1 MKGQKRS
8 VFLRFLR
15 CFLTF
20 AVGNRITK
28 NFFGLVIQLPWEG
41 NGITIR
47 LVILLPTR
55 KNFGNPILLCNKQ
68 EGKNQNADLEK

>member
-20 AVGNRITK
+20 AVGNGITK
-28 NFFGLVIQLPWEG
+28 KFFGLVIKLPRRG
-41 NGITIR
+41 NGITMR

-68 EGKNQNADLEK
+68 GGKNQNADLAK

>member
-1 MKGQKRS
+1 MKWQKRS

-15 CFLTF
+15 YLLTF
-20 AVGNRITK
+20 AVGNGITK
-28 NFFGLVIQLPWEG
+28 KFFGLVIQLPWEG

-55 KNFGNPILLCNKQ
+55 KNFGNLISLCNKQ
-68 EGKNQNADLEK
+68 EGKNQNAYLAK

>member
-8 VFLRFLR
+8 VFLLFLR

-20 AVGNRITK
+20 AVGNGITK
-28 NFFGLVIQLPWEG
+28 KFFGLVIQLPWEG

-55 KNFGNPILLCNKQ
+55 KNFGNPISLCNKQ
-68 EGKNQNADLEK
+68 EGKNQNADLGK

>member
-1 MKGQKRS
+1 M
-8 VFLRFLR
+8 V
-15 CFLTF
+15 
-20 AVGNRITK
+20 
-28 NFFGLVIQLPWEG
+28 LPLEG

-55 KNFGNPILLCNKQ
+55 KKFGNPISLCNKQ

>member
-1 MKGQKRS
+1 M
-8 VFLRFLR
+8 V
-15 CFLTF
+15 
-20 AVGNRITK
+20 
-28 NFFGLVIQLPWEG
+28 LPWEG

>member
-8 VFLRFLR
+8 IFLRFLR

-20 AVGNRITK
+20 AIGNSITK
-28 NFFGLVIQLPWEG
+28 NFFGLVIPLPRRG

>member
-1 MKGQKRS
+1 M
-8 VFLRFLR
+8 VFFRR
-15 CFLTF
+15 
-20 AVGNRITK
+20 GNGITMR
-28 NFFGLVIQLPWEG
+28 LVMVLPWEG

-68 EGKNQNADLEK
+68 EGKNQNADLEKWNADLF

>member
-1 MKGQKRS
+1 M
-8 VFLRFLR
+8 V
-15 CFLTF
+15 
-20 AVGNRITK
+20 
-28 NFFGLVIQLPWEG
+28 LPWEG

-68 EGKNQNADLEK
+68 GGKNQNADLAKWNADLF

>member
-1 MKGQKRS
+1 M
-8 VFLRFLR
+8 VM
-15 CFLTF
+15 
-20 AVGNRITK
+20 V
-28 NFFGLVIQLPWEG
+28 LPWEG

-68 EGKNQNADLEK
+68 EGKNKTPIWKNETPICSDERAFDENKSAFQITK

>member
-15 CFLTF
+15 YFLTF
-20 AVGNRITK
+20 AVGNGITK
-28 NFFGLVIQLPWEG
+28 KFFDLVIQLPWEG

-55 KNFGNPILLCNKQ
+55 KNFGNPILLGNKQ
-68 EGKNQNADLEK
+68 GGKNQNADLAK